1 MSIQVNKARVVIY
14 FIVISACLVFASF
27 YGGPVSYAPLY
38 GALLILP
45 VSAAYI
51 FLNFRFLRVY
61 QEIEVHRFPK
71 GEDHRFRAII
81 ENAGFLPIHKMRLY
95 THRDRCDLYEIEDGQ
110 ILSLDIREKKEL
122 ISGIN
127 CKYAGSYDI
136 GLSKAA
142 FTDPFS
148 IFTVVVKIPYNFRAV
163 VSPRITDIAD
173 SYLDLENLVNSTGLK
188 SNWMTEE
195 TPGSDLRPYQRGDAL
210 RSVNWKVSAKLS
222 ELTVR
227 IPDKMEKRTVTIL
240 MEAANVPD
248 NCQELEFLKKR
259 DYFLEFIVS
268 AAWHFAKQGVPV
280 HLIYP
285 SGKVNESEVDSYENF
300 IEFYNTVADGIF
312 YHSVEEYN
320 KIQSLVMNRGSSW
333 YDNNTW
339 ILIREDPE
347 PGESHCTV
355 CD

>member
-1 MSIQVNKARVVIY
+1 MSIQVNKVRIIIY
-14 FIVISACLVFASF
+14 FIVISACLVFASY

-38 GALLILP
+38 GALLIFP

-71 GEDHRFRAII
+71 GEDHRYRAVI
-81 ENAGFLPIHKMRLY
+81 ENAGFLPVHKMRLY

-122 ISGIN
+122 ISGIS

-136 GLSKAA
+136 GLSNAA
-142 FTDPFS
+142 LTDPFS

-195 TPGSDLRPYQRGDAL
+195 TPGSDWRPYQRGDAL
-210 RSVNWKVSAKLS
+210 NSVNWKVSAKLS

-285 SGKVNESEVDSYENF
+285 SGKVSESEVESYENF
-300 IEFYNTVADGIF
+300 MEFYNTVADGIF
-312 YHSVEEYN
+312 YHSEEEYN
-320 KIQSLVMNRGSSW
+320 KIRSLVMNRGSSW

>member
-1 MSIQVNKARVVIY
+1 MSIQFNKVRIIIY
-14 FIVISACLVFASF
+14 FIVISAFLVFASF

-71 GEDHRFRAII
+71 GEDHRFRAVI

-312 YHSVEEYN
+312 YHSEEEYN